1 MEARRRAR
9 ALRRTRQQKRRVWAG
24 APLPPR
30 CAHWTHPAGGGGPRR
45 ASHGPP
51 LLAVLLPTLLLSC
64 CAWPFF
70 LRACYSPSPRGSL
83 CLWPLLGRLPALFCA
98 RPSLSGRRA
107 TTSSQPW
114 LLETHC
120 GSTRLQHTFGAAPWL
135 RALSGSPPSSPP
147 PSRRP
152 PHHSHS
158 SRQCRPVQSKKAV
171 NHVAGREGNPPTPQP
186 VVRRP
191 DGGRRRPLPSML
203 RKRPNT
209 NKQGGPHKTRQ
220 GPRPLRK
227 ADDHPILPPTET
239 TQDVGRTYR
248 WVPCDIPASQPPT
261 PPRAQHADPRNQRAA
276 PQPVDPLRRPQRPG
290 VDAYFRTVGGH
301 DNSPTSSPPP
311 T

>member
-30 CAHWTHPAGGGGPRR
+30 CAHWTHPSGGGGPRR

-135 RALSGSPPSSPP
+135 RALSGSTPSSPP
-147 PSRRP
+147 PAAAPPITRTARVNAGQFSRRK
-152 PHHSHS
+152 
-158 SRQCRPVQSKKAV
+158 QS
-171 NHVAGREGNPPTPQP
+171 
-186 VVRRP
+186 
-191 DGGRRRPLPSML
+191 
-203 RKRPNT
+203 
-209 NKQGGPHKTRQ
+209 
-220 GPRPLRK
+220 
-227 ADDHPILPPTET
+227 T
-239 TQDVGRTYR
+239 TLLVGRGTR
-248 WVPCDIPASQPPT
+248 PHPSQSCG
-261 PPRAQHADPRNQRAA
+261 A
-276 PQPVDPLRRPQRPG
+276 
-290 VDAYFRTVGGH
+290 RTVGDVGH
-301 DNSPTSSPPP
+301 SPPCFEKDQTQTNRVAHTKRGRGRAP
-311 T
+311 SARQMTTLFCRRERPPRT